1 MSDLYATGHYPI
13 RNRAETQMKTKKIF
27 VILAIFSVLLVYGC
41 SRKLVVPDELVGIW
55 ETPTPIYE
63 GCFFE
68 ITKEE
73 VKFGSKDGQVS
84 NFFIKDMKIQ
94 KIPNEEW
101 TLYTIS
107 YVARGFQKYE
117 FPFYY
122 HPASNGVIRF
132 KNKMESVWTREPEE

>member
-1 MSDLYATGHYPI
+1 MRKRPKSQI
-13 RNRAETQMKTKKIF
+13 KSRQIF
-27 VILAIFSVLLVYGC
+27 AIGILCVLFLTSGC
-41 SRKLVVPDELVGIW
+41 SREPVIPDELIGKW
-55 ETPTPIYE
+55 TTPTPIYE

-73 VKFGSKDGQVS
+73 IKFGAKDGQVS
-84 NFFIKDMKIQ
+84 NFYIKDMRVQ
-94 KIPNEEW
+94 KIPEEAW

-107 YVARGFQKYE
+107 YVVRGYQKYE

-132 KNKMESVWTREPEE
+132 KNKMESVWTREPQQ

>member
-1 MSDLYATGHYPI
+1 
-13 RNRAETQMKTKKIF
+13 MKTKKLF
-27 VILAIFSVLLVYGC
+27 VIFAILSVLLVSEC
-41 SRKLVVPDELVGIW
+41 SRKPVVPNELLGIW
-55 ETPTPIYE
+55 KTPTPIYE

-84 NFFIKDMKIQ
+84 NFFIKSMKTQ
-94 KIPNEEW
+94 KIPSEEW

-117 FPFYY
+117 FLFYY
-122 HPASNGVIRF
+122 HPTSNGVIRF
-132 KNKMESVWTREPEE
+132 KNKMESVWTRDLEE

>member
-1 MSDLYATGHYPI
+1 MFT
-13 RNRAETQMKTKKIF
+13 
-27 VILAIFSVLLVYGC
+27 ILSVLLVSGC
-41 SRKLVVPDELVGIW
+41 SRKPVVPNELLGKW
-55 ETPTPIYE
+55 KTPTPIYE

-84 NFFIKDMKIQ
+84 NFFIKSMKTQ
-94 KIPNEEW
+94 QIPSEEW

-132 KNKMESVWTREPEE
+132 KNKMESVWTRDLEE

>member
-1 MSDLYATGHYPI
+1 ML
-13 RNRAETQMKTKKIF
+13 TKKQKLF
-27 VILAIFSVLLVYGC
+27 VAFAILTILLLYGC
-41 SRKLVVPDELVGIW
+41 AQRAIIPDDLVGIW
-55 ETPTPIYE
+55 TTPTPIYE

-73 VKFGSKDGQVS
+73 IIFGAKDGSES
-84 NFFIKDMKIQ
+84 NFFIKDLKTQ
-94 KIPNEEW
+94 KIPHEEW

-107 YVARGFQKYE
+107 YVVRGYQKYE

-132 KNKMESVWTREPEE
+132 KNKMESVWTKELEE